1 MFHLHCWHE
10 DESTRRKIRNPKRC
24 QSDKP
29 NYWWPCSDMYIF
41 NCIKF
46 KSIDECC
53 ICHKK
58 RITQGETN
66 ELGLE
71 YPDILNLPLS
81 IK

>member
-10 DESTRRKIRNPKRC
+10 DKSTRRKIRVPQRC
-24 QSDKP
+24 QSDNP
-29 NYWWPCSDMYIF
+29 SYLRLGDYGCYIE
-41 NCIKF
+41 F

-58 RITQGETN
+58 RITSGQADYSA
-66 ELGLE
+66 GLK
-71 YPDILNLPLS
+71 YPDILDEPLV